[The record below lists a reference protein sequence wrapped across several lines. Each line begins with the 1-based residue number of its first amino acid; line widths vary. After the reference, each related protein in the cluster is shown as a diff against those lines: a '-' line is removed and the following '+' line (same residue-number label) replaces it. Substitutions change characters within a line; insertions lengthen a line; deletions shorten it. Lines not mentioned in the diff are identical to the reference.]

1 MIAATTPSH
10 DPLPAFSIGDAIDR
24 IDRAAPA
31 GAMLPYVRSNARD
44 FLKRHAGY
52 DEWNIFLR
60 SPFVESIGTKAI
72 DMRWHY
78 DGRELVL
85 RFNAACREGA
95 ILDGRRVSEEE
106 AVAAIIEWNQHVIRG
121 EGRRLRERRESALLD
136 GTVVVVAVEDEGDE

>member
-1 MIAATTPSH
+1 MIAATKPSH
-10 DPLPAFSIGDAIDR
+10 DPLPAFSLGDAIDR

-72 DMRWHY
+72 DLRWHY
-78 DGRELVL
+78 DGRDLVL

-95 ILDGRRVSEEE
+95 ILDGRRVSEED
-106 AVAAIIEWNQHVIRG
+106 AVAAVCEWNEHVISG
-121 EGRRLRERRESALLD
+121 ESRRIRERREAELLD
-136 GTVVVVAVEDEGDE
+136 AGVVTDTELQDDE

>member
-78 DGRELVL
+78 DGRDLVL

-106 AVAAIIEWNQHVIRG
+106 AVEAVIAWNQHVIRG
-121 EGRRLRERRESALLD
+121 EGRRLRERREAALLD
-136 GTVVVVAVEDEGDE
+136 EMTVLDDAEGSDDE